1 MKEELNKLENWTV
14 TSKHIERTIIFKDFK
29 EAISKMVEISFECEK
44 FNHHPEWFNV
54 YNKLHI
60 KLTTHDSDGIT
71 IKDIELAKAID
82 NIV

>member
-14 TSKHIERTIIFKDFK
+14 ASKHIERTIIFKDFK
-29 EAISKMVEISFECEK
+29 EVISKMVEISFECEK
-44 FNHHPEWFNV
+44 LNHHPEWFNV